1 MAKHE
6 PDEQTEIFLGQ
17 WLDFFGMSVT
27 EAARVAGCKQ
37 SYISNII
44 ANRKTNVNVL
54 YLLRISEALSVNV
67 NDFYRP
73 LPKKS
78 ELRALKEL
86 SPKPRSWKSSVSRA
100 DIPLRNPAASPLAG
114 HCISHR
120 NVLLDGNSFL
130 WEICSREST
139 TGNQSWPST
148 TSPRPRPLKPI

>member
-67 NDFYRP
+67 NDFYR
-73 LPKKS
+73 
-78 ELRALKEL
+78 
-86 SPKPRSWKSSVSRA
+86 RSRRSRNFG
-100 DIPLRNPAASPLAG
+100 PSRN
-114 HCISHR
+114 C
-120 NVLLDGNSFL
+120 
-130 WEICSREST
+130 
-139 TGNQSWPST
+139 
-148 TSPRPRPLKPI
+148 RPRPKPLS